1 MTHIAQLNAPL
12 LFSDSISTSTSSEFR
27 GSDQA
32 AVTANVHD
40 NQRRMTEQG
49 TPALQV
55 ANNPS
60 DTKGKQPLKS
70 SLRASSTPR
79 YSAISSVL
87 ATPARSDD
95 QSSDS
100 SVTKGKR
107 KADEVDLT
115 PPDQRSLHAKFAV
128 PEDLPREAS
137 FSFLRV
143 VTLTLSRAVA
153 KRPGPDP
160 HAPSSFRAKRA
171 RLSAS
176 SSPGPAPSR
185 PDASLNAT
193 NSGTWTSTTSSKIWS
208 LSRQQS
214 MTKPPSSK
222 TNSYRSDMPSER
234 VRSYERTRSM
244 SQLSH
249 TSIPVSALV
258 SPRAPSVSK
267 SMTSAYH
274 MRDPRRPPRVQ
285 PTPWGLKLATEYEDG
300 SPIHAWLF
308 FLGFII
314 FPLWWVASV
323 WRIPQTR
330 SVGGSDVEKAVTLD
344 DPQVEH
350 GQSFLSAHFP
360 PLNQPWWPL
369 YHLQTLEP
377 GGSAAASWQV
387 SP

>member
-1 MTHIAQLNAPL
+1 M
-12 LFSDSISTSTSSEFR
+12 R
-27 GSDQA
+27 
-32 AVTANVHD
+32 VTV
-40 NQRRMTEQG
+40 
-49 TPALQV
+49 
-55 ANNPS
+55 
-60 DTKGKQPLKS
+60 
-70 SLRASSTPR
+70 
-79 YSAISSVL
+79 
-87 ATPARSDD
+87 
-95 QSSDS
+95 
-100 SVTKGKR
+100 
-107 KADEVDLT
+107 
-115 PPDQRSLHAKFAV
+115 
-128 PEDLPREAS
+128 
-137 FSFLRV
+137 SFLRV

-153 KRPGPDP
+153 KRTGPDL

-176 SSPGPAPSR
+176 ASPGPTPSR
-185 PDASLNAT
+185 PDASLNAA
-193 NSGTWTSTTSSKIWS
+193 NSGTWTSTTSSKMWS

-214 MTKPPSSK
+214 VTKPPSSK

-234 VRSYERTRSM
+234 VRSYERYERTRSM

-274 MRDPRRPPRVQ
+274 MRDPRKPPRVQ
-285 PTPWGLKLATEYEDG
+285 PTPWGLRLATEYEDG
-300 SPIHAWLF
+300 SSIHAWLF

-314 FPLWWVASV
+314 FPFWWVASV

-350 GQSFLSAHFP
+350 GQSPLSVHFP
-360 PLNQPWWPL
+360 PLNQRWRPF
-369 YHLQTLEP
+369 YHLQMLEP
-377 GGSAAASWQV
+377 GVPAAGSWQV